1 MASTLSLAQSRPYLS
16 PGHTPGHMSILIAS
30 EGERAII
37 TGDLLHMSVEVHEVT
52 WTSRANVDPGQAVV
66 SRTLLLDDVQE

>member
-1 MASTLSLAQSRPYLS
+1 
-16 PGHTPGHMSILIAS
+16 MSILIAS

-66 SRTLLLDDVQE
+66 SRTAVLDDVQE

>member
-66 SRTLLLDDVQE
+66 SRTAVLDDVQE